1 MQTLRPLLIASA
13 IALLSVFL
21 PAQERLPDSYLE
33 KLTTIDHLQNLTS
46 TDLAIL
52 TSRAESG
59 APDAQYQ
66 LEKTLRIMGSRGR
79 TAGQFG
85 TSGPLGRMRVK
96 RPRFPDYCSTT
107 CGGVR
112 LGIFAGWEW
121 PKVSS

>member
-13 IALLSVFL
+13 IALLSVFR

-66 LEKTLRIMGSRGR
+66 LAKTLRIMVHAGGR
-79 TAGQFG
+79 RAS
-85 TSGPLGRMRVK
+85 SGLPGRLVE
-96 RPRFPDYCSTT
+96 C
-107 CGGVR
+107 V
-112 LGIFAGWEW
+112 
-121 PKVSS
+121 